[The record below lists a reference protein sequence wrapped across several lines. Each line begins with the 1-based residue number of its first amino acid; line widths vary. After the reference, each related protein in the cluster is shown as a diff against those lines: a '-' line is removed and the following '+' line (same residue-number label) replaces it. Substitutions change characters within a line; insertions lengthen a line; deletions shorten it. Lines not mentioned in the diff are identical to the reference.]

1 MKHPTRIGAIVAQ
14 TPALSRL
21 IERAHELQ
29 QIDTVVGEWLPA
41 VLRPQVKVAVTRG
54 DTLVLTAT
62 SAVWATRLRY
72 EVTELLDRARESKA
86 LAHIQ
91 RIQVRVD
98 TTAAAQDH
106 RQR

>member
-1 MKHPTRIGAIVAQ
+1 MKNPTRIGAIVAQ
-14 TPALSRL
+14 TPSLSRL
-21 IERAHELQ
+21 IERANELQ
-29 QIDTVVGEWLPA
+29 QIDRVVGAWLPE

-54 DTLVLTAT
+54 DTLVLTTT

-72 EVTELLDRARESKA
+72 EVPELLERARKTEA

-98 TTAAAQDH
+98 GPAAASD
-106 RQR
+106 RR